1 MGLSNNVKGLLH
13 EIQFVEIENN
23 DRDNVT
29 AALFL
34 DANHANTDIL
44 LTVNITGKITEIQ
57 RRAIDELA
65 NKMDLETSSQSNEEL
80 TTDVND
86 FIAKL
91 VELDD
96 NDSRWDYIR
105 ELPAISI
112 FHTFN
117 EHYEIFS

>member
-29 AALFL
+29 VALFL
-34 DANHANTDIL
+34 DTNHANTDIL

-65 NKMDLETSSQSNEEL
+65 NKMDLETSSQSNE
-80 TTDVND
+80 
-86 FIAKL
+86 
-91 VELDD
+91 
-96 NDSRWDYIR
+96 
-105 ELPAISI
+105 
-112 FHTFN
+112 
-117 EHYEIFS
+117 